1 MIMTHWVCQGSHWKQ
16 PKHTLSAKSISIYL
30 AIFFPL
36 FRNVLHYISYDI
48 KSLKEQKC
56 KVYQ

>member
-36 FRNVLHYISYDI
+36 YHISYDI
-48 KSLKEQKC
+48 KSLKEQKY
-56 KVYQ
+56 KAYQ